1 MSNELQ
7 IYFSLESVSDEYGGP
22 IRSISRLQNMLRL
35 EDLNASII
43 HTALTPSASDPYP
56 EFNHVITLWVGLPKL
71 IGRVIAGKRSL
82 VIFNNQ
88 WSFSVQLLSFVCLIL
103 RIPYIWWVRGVPSF
117 RGSLKKWIVWH
128 GSQKWLMA
136 GAQTI
141 IGSSSKSLERIQCQL
156 PKTDANLI
164 DIPNIVE
171 CPEVV
176 KRVSTTRPKLQNT
189 FEINLL
195 SVGRFHRS
203 KRVLE
208 LVENCPLQIGDKS
221 VRLTLV
227 GYVPEPSYLNSVM
240 TTAKKIN
247 LNTLIK
253 RNISNEELIKLY
265 ENSDIFISLS
275 KIENFGNAVG
285 EALAYGL
292 PVVVNEE
299 TDFWPMVDYAGVI
312 VCSDSQVKAALDRAV
327 EFCESRPLPAR
338 RREFAMYWRHFS
350 EKKYKEF
357 SDLCNSFID

>member
-43 HTALTPSASDPYP
+43 HTALAPSASDPYP
-56 EFNHVITLWVGLPKL
+56 EFNHVITLWVGLPIL

-88 WSFSVQLLSFVCLIL
+88 WSFSVQILGFFCFIL

-136 GAQTI
+136 RAQTI
-141 IGSSSKSLERIQCQL
+141 IGSSSRSLDRIQCLL

-176 KRVSTTRPKLQNT
+176 KGVSATKPKLQNA
-189 FEINLL
+189 FEINLI

-208 LVENCPLQIGDKS
+208 LVENCPLQIGNKN

-227 GYVPEPSYLNSVM
+227 GYVPEPSYLNSIM
-240 TTAKKIN
+240 TMAQKTN
-247 LNTLIK
+247 LNILIK
-253 RNISNEELIKLY
+253 RDISDKELIKLY
-265 ENSDIFISLS
+265 EDSDIFISLS
-275 KIENFGNAVG
+275 KIENFGNAIG

-299 TDFWPMVDYAGVI
+299 TDFWPTLDYAGVI
-312 VCSDSQVKAALDRAV
+312 VCSDSQVKGALDRAV
-327 EFCESRPLPAR
+327 EFCESRSLPAR

-350 EKKYKEF
+350 EKKYREF
-357 SDLCNSFID
+357 LDLCDSFKD

>member
-136 GAQTI
+136 G
-141 IGSSSKSLERIQCQL
+141 SS
-156 PKTDANLI
+156 N
-164 DIPNIVE
+164 
-171 CPEVV
+171 
-176 KRVSTTRPKLQNT
+176 
-189 FEINLL
+189 
-195 SVGRFHRS
+195 
-203 KRVLE
+203 
-208 LVENCPLQIGDKS
+208 
-221 VRLTLV
+221 
-227 GYVPEPSYLNSVM
+227 
-240 TTAKKIN
+240 
-247 LNTLIK
+247 
-253 RNISNEELIKLY
+253 
-265 ENSDIFISLS
+265 
-275 KIENFGNAVG
+275 
-285 EALAYGL
+285 
-292 PVVVNEE
+292 
-299 TDFWPMVDYAGVI
+299 DY
-312 VCSDSQVKAALDRAV
+312 R
-327 EFCESRPLPAR
+327 
-338 RREFAMYWRHFS
+338 
-350 EKKYKEF
+350 
-357 SDLCNSFID
+357 